1 MRTPNCPRCF
11 AILTVDLSQPTIELD
26 HGDEQAVHAKYSKN
40 SIINRINMDKWRS
53 STKIEALVE
62 ELTKLQREDRSIKSI
77 VFSQVSNKTALAADM
92 HTLYIWFLTFLRQ
105 FVNFLDLVN
114 WRLSRSGF
122 ECVKLDGTM
131 SPQQRDAAI
140 KQ

>member
-26 HGDEQAVHAKYSKN
+26 QGDEQAVHAKYSKN

-62 ELTKLQREDRSIKSI
+62 ELTNLQREDRSIKSI
-77 VFSQVSNKTALAADM
+77 VFSQVSNRTTRVADCIP
-92 HTLYIWFLTFLRQ
+92 L
-105 FVNFLDLVN
+105 
-114 WRLSRSGF
+114 
-122 ECVKLDGTM
+122 
-131 SPQQRDAAI
+131 
-140 KQ
+140 

>member
-1 MRTPNCPRCF
+1 MIPWDHHLTFFILFFQCCTQYLESFVEEGALQMRTPNCPRCF

-77 VFSQVSNKTALAADM
+77 VFSQVSNKTALG
-92 HTLYIWFLTFLRQ
+92 LICIPYTF
-105 FVNFLDLVN
+105 
-114 WRLSRSGF
+114 GF
-122 ECVKLDGTM
+122 
-131 SPQQRDAAI
+131 
-140 KQ
+140 